1 MDMSDTQD
9 MHANP
14 LSLTSGPALL
24 SRIVPTRW
32 IAGLLSVSLLI
43 VIAMMAGAG
52 LGVDFLKVSNAKYA
66 LALMLLATTRYVL
79 RDQATGWQRIVRDF
93 CEYIGFFLFISLLG
107 ATATYP
113 AAAATSGFADPALA
127 RIDAV
132 LGFDWMDWY
141 MLVVDQPWLQ
151 TAGSLAYANIY
162 LSPVLLLGGLALSG
176 ERARAQ
182 LFLVSFWLAAV
193 ITMLLFLAVPAVG
206 PLSYLWQGPVPY
218 MPTSGVYQAE
228 LLPLLRDN
236 LLGTVDLGALQG
248 LVCAP
253 SFHTAAAV
261 IYIAMA
267 WPCRYLRW
275 PLLLINGAMLL
286 STPVEGTHYLIDMI
300 AGAIVGLFALC
311 TAGAI
316 QYSLPKLRQK
326 RLLGETGLWQNLTSS
341 SSAVV
346 PPAVQSQ
353 DG

>member
-1 MDMSDTQD
+1 MV
-9 MHANP
+9 
-14 LSLTSGPALL
+14 ALL
-24 SRIVPTRW
+24 AI
-32 IAGLLSVSLLI
+32 SLLI

-52 LGVDFLKVSNAKYA
+52 LRMDFLKISNGKYL
-66 LALMLLATTRYVL
+66 LALGLLAAIRYGM
-79 RDQATGWQRIVRDF
+79 RDQSAGWPRVARDG
-93 CEYIGFFLFISLLG
+93 CEYVGFFLLISLLG

-127 RIDAV
+127 RIDAF
-132 LGFDWMDWY
+132 LGFEWMGWY
-141 MLVVDQPWLQ
+141 ELVVDNPWLQ

-162 LSPVLLLGGLALSG
+162 MSPVLLLGGLALSG

-193 ITMLLFLAVPAVG
+193 ITMLLFLAMPAVG
-206 PLSYLWQGPVPY
+206 PLAYLWQGPIPY
-218 MPTSGVYQAE
+218 MPTSALYQAE
-228 LLPLLRDN
+228 LLPLLREN
-236 LLGTVDLGALQG
+236 LLGSVDLGALQG

-267 WPCRYLRW
+267 WQCRYLRW

-286 STPVEGTHYLIDMI
+286 STPVEGTHYLVDMI
-300 AGAIVGLFALC
+300 GGAMVGLFALC

-316 QYSLPKLRQK
+316 QYSLPKIREK
-326 RLLGETGLWQNLTSS
+326 RIWRETGLWQNLTSS
-341 SSAVV
+341 SSAAV
-346 PPAVQSQ
+346 PPVVQSR